1 MEKAP
6 LPAAHS
12 LARVSPAIVT
22 LLATLGACSAPAPKT
37 PPPTPVVAAAP
48 LERRVVDWDDYVGR
62 FEAVQDA
69 EVRPRVSGQILRTM
83 LQPGQRVTQGQ
94 PLFEIDPRPYR
105 AALAQAQAEVA
116 RANALLVNARQERIR
131 AADLFKA
138 QATSREELEQKEAA
152 ERSAQA
158 GLMAAKAAA
167 SARALDVEFTIV
179 RAPITGLLSDKRVS
193 IGDYV
198 TAGQTPLT
206 RVVSL
211 DPIRFTFDGA
221 ENLYLKYMREAE
233 KGGRPSSRTSPNPID
248 IQLADEKGY
257 SLHGRMDFVDNA
269 IDKASGTIRAHALVA
284 NPGGKLVPG
293 LFGRARLIGSGTYP
307 ALLVPDAA
315 IVTDQTRQFVYV
327 VSREGKAAIRNI
339 ATGPLVDGL
348 RVVRSGLDKRDRVVI
363 EGIGRLHDGSPLAAR
378 QGVISAKP
386 DAQSPVSQPAE
397 APQPS
402 QATAK

>member
-1 MEKAP
+1 MKMR
-6 LPAAHS
+6 HS
-12 LARVSPAIVT
+12 HGKPKRAGLAGWQGAGVLA
-22 LLATLGACSAPAPKT
+22 LLVGACSSPQPKA
-37 PPPTPVVAAAP
+37 PPPSPVVAATP

-83 LQPGQRVTQGQ
+83 LQPGQHVRQGQ

-116 RANALLVNARQERIR
+116 RANAVLVNARQERVR

-158 GLMAAKAAA
+158 SLMAAKAAA
-167 SARALDVEFTIV
+167 SARALDLDFTIV

-233 KGGRPSSRTSPNPID
+233 KGAPI
-248 IQLADEKGY
+248 I
-257 SLHGRMDFVDNA
+257 
-269 IDKASGTIRAHALVA
+269 AHQ
-284 NPGGKLVPG
+284 PQ
-293 LFGRARLIGSGTYP
+293 S
-307 ALLVPDAA
+307 
-315 IVTDQTRQFVYV
+315 
-327 VSREGKAAIRNI
+327 
-339 ATGPLVDGL
+339 
-348 RVVRSGLDKRDRVVI
+348 DRHP
-363 EGIGRLHDGSPLAAR
+363 IGR
-378 QGVISAKP
+378 
-386 DAQSPVSQPAE
+386 
-397 APQPS
+397 
-402 QATAK
+402 